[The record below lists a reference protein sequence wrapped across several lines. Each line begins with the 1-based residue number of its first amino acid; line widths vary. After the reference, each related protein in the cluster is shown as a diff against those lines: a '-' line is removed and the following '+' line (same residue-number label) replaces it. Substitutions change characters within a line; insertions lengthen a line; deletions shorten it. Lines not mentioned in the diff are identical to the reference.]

1 MNNLKNESRRS
12 SLMNRQAPMSNA
24 KTRPKAAAKERPAE
38 NQAPGESLKVLLMEN
53 IHAAA
58 EEAFRACNRSHV
70 DRYPG
75 SLAEGSLI
83 EMLQGVH
90 VLGIRSKTQISERVL
105 NSAPQILAIGCFCIG
120 TDQVDI
126 EAATRRGVAV
136 FNAPFSNTR
145 SVAELTIAE
154 VVMLA
159 RRAAQRSMELHGGRW
174 EKSAVGCMEV
184 RRKTIGIVGYGHIG
198 PQVGLLAESLGMRV
212 VFHDIVKKLPLG
224 NARQLF
230 GLEELLKISDFV
242 TLHVPD
248 TPLTRRMIGR
258 EQLNL
263 MPKGS
268 YLLNLSRGSVVDI
281 GSLREALTSGH
292 LAGAAVD
299 VFPKEPSSGK
309 DPFDSELRGL
319 DNVIL
324 TPHIGGSTEEA
335 QRNIG
340 LEVSEALI
348 SYLETGNST
357 GCANLPEVQLP
368 VLEDSYRVLNVHRD
382 VPGVLSRINGLVAG
396 MRVNIKAQ
404 SYNTRNGVGYLIM
417 DVERSLSRTVEKKI
431 ESLDTSIRT
440 RLLF

>member
-1 MNNLKNESRRS
+1 MQGQVMK
-12 SLMNRQAPMSNA
+12 RQIYSTEKPKGSAVQTAPQRKLA
-24 KTRPKAAAKERPAE
+24 K
-38 NQAPGESLKVLLMEN
+38 
-53 IHAAA
+53 H
-58 EEAFRACNRSHV
+58 
-70 DRYPG
+70 
-75 SLAEGSLI
+75 SLAVKTFIPLRRRIFEPASFAGLKSTSGSPDEDQLI
-83 EMLQGVH
+83 EMLPDVH

-105 NSAPQILAIGCFCIG
+105 KAAPQLLAIGCFCIG
-120 TDQVDI
+120 TDQVDM
-126 EAATRRGVAV
+126 EAATRQGIAV

-159 RRAAQRSMELHGGRW
+159 RRAVQRSMELHGGRW
-174 EKSAVGCMEV
+174 EKSAKGCMEV
-184 RRKTIGIVGYGHIG
+184 RRKIIGIVGYGHIG

-224 NARQLF
+224 NARQVSS
-230 GLEELLKISDFV
+230 LEELLKMSDFV
-242 TLHVPD
+242 TMHVPD
-248 TPLTRRMIGR
+248 TPLTRGMISH
-258 EQLNL
+258 EQLSL
-263 MPKGS
+263 MPEGELS
-268 YLLNLSRGSVVDI
+268 LNLSRGSVVDI
-281 GSLREALTSGH
+281 GALHSALTNGH

-309 DPFDSELRGL
+309 EPFYSELRGL

-348 SYLETGNST
+348 SYVETGSST

-368 VLEDSYRVLNVHRD
+368 VIEDSYRVLNIHKD
-382 VPGVLSRINGLVAG
+382 VPGVLSRINGLIAS
-396 MRVNIKAQ
+396 MSVNIKAQ
-404 SYNTRNGVGYLIM
+404 SYNTRSGVGYLIM
-417 DVERSLSRTVEKKI
+417 DVERSLSRAIGKQI
-431 ESLDTSIRT
+431 ESLDSNIRT

>member
-1 MNNLKNESRRS
+1 MNDSVS
-12 SLMNRQAPMSNA
+12 IS
-24 KTRPKAAAKERPAE
+24 KTGSPGDKGTSGSPAE
-38 NQAPGESLKVLLMEN
+38 QALPREQQKILLLEN

-58 EEAFRACNRSHV
+58 EENFRTGNFDMIEIFSGSPAE
-70 DRYPG
+70 DR
-75 SLAEGSLI
+75 LI
-83 EMLQGVH
+83 EMLRDVH
-90 VLGIRSKTQISERVL
+90 ILGIRSKTQVTKRL
-105 NSAPQILAIGCFCIG
+105 LDSAPNLLAVGCFCIG
-120 TDQVDI
+120 TDQVDMD
-126 EAATRRGVAV
+126 AATRKGVAV

-159 RRAAQRSMELHGGRW
+159 RRAAQRSMELHHGQW
-174 EKSAVGCMEV
+174 EKSAAGCMEV

-212 VFHDIVKKLPLG
+212 VFYDILKKLPLG
-224 NARQLF
+224 NARQLLS
-230 GLEELLKISDFV
+230 LEDLLKVSDFV

-248 TPLTRRMIGR
+248 TSLTRGMISR
-258 EQLNL
+258 DQLQM

-281 GSLREALTSGH
+281 GALRDALVSGH

-299 VFPKEPSSGK
+299 VFPKEPSSRK
-309 DPFDSELRGL
+309 DPFESELCGL

-340 LEVSEALI
+340 LEVSDALI
-348 SYLETGNST
+348 SYAQTGSST
-357 GCANLPEVQLP
+357 NCANLPEVQLP
-368 VLEDSYRVLNVHRD
+368 EIEDSYRVINIHRD
-382 VPGVLSRINGLVAG
+382 MPGVLSRINGLIAE
-396 MRVNIKAQ
+396 MSVNIKAQ

-417 DVERSLSRTVEKKI
+417 DVERSLSRAVGKKI
-431 ESLDTSIRT
+431 EALDSSIRT

>member
-1 MNNLKNESRRS
+1 MKRK
-12 SLMNRQAPMSNA
+12 MSNPPSRVS
-24 KTRPKAAAKERPAE
+24 TMHPA
-38 NQAPGESLKVLLMEN
+38 GEQEPRQPTNVLLLEN
-53 IHAAA
+53 IHPTA
-58 EEAFRACNRSHV
+58 EEGFRSRKSGSIEKQAGALSEEQLIQV
-70 DRYPG
+70 LPG
-75 SLAEGSLI
+75 F
-83 EMLQGVH
+83 H
-90 VLGIRSKTQISERVL
+90 VLGIRSKTRITERVL
-105 NSAPQILAIGCFCIG
+105 KSAPQLVAIGCFCIG
-120 TDQVDI
+120 TDQVDMD
-126 EAATRRGVAV
+126 AATRRGVAV

-154 VVMLA
+154 VIMLA
-159 RRAAQRSMELHGGRW
+159 RRAAQRSMELHSGLW
-174 EKSAVGCMEV
+174 EKSAKGCMEV

-198 PQVGLLAESLGMRV
+198 PQVGLLAESLGMKV

-224 NARQLF
+224 NARQVSS
-230 GLEELLKISDFV
+230 LEELLKMSDFV
-242 TLHVPD
+242 TMHVPD
-248 TPLTRRMIGR
+248 TQLTRGMIGR
-258 EQLNL
+258 EQLSL
-263 MPKGS
+263 MPEGS

-281 GSLREALTSGH
+281 GALQGALKRGH

-299 VFPKEPSSGK
+299 VFPREPNSGK

-348 SYLETGNST
+348 AYMESGSSE
-357 GCANLPEVQLP
+357 GCANLAEAHLP
-368 VLEDSYRVLNVHRD
+368 PMADSYRILNIHTD
-382 VPGVLSRINGLVAG
+382 VPGVLSRINGLIAD

-417 DVERSLSRTVEKKI
+417 DVERSVPRKIGKQIEKMD
-431 ESLDTSIRT
+431 SNIRT